1 MARILQLSVR
11 NFRKLKKFDCTFDDA
26 KIVCLI
32 GRGDSGKSSILDAI
46 SYVLY
51 PSWNLQVSDY
61 DFTDLDI
68 SNSIKI
74 QSVIIDFPQDFLRD
88 DKYGMYLSGYD
99 FGNSKVVDFTEAVKG
114 AVLVVELT
122 VNESLE
128 PKWEIVNFTSKQRT
142 SFLVKDRA
150 RLNTCIV
157 SDYINRHFSWGVGSP
172 LSALSRVE
180 GEEVSSDVLLRM
192 VRKVRSE
199 SSEESF
205 GDFKEVMGKIST
217 QAANLGFAIEG
228 LSPAF
233 DGKSLSIKEGSVV
246 LHDSRKL
253 PIRLLGKGSRRL
265 LSVAVQMA
273 ASNNSGITLIDE
285 VEQGLEPDRVRSFV
299 ASLKRRSFGQ
309 VIFTTHSDNAVV
321 ELDVSDI
328 ILVREGSS
336 ALRLPKEAQGLVRKS
351 PAVLFGRKVILCE
364 GVTEVGFCMGIDRMI
379 IERGGRSFACS
390 GVVLVDGGGSKF
402 YDYARILKVI
412 GADFLLFCDSDE
424 RQANEKKEQLRRE
437 GVSVVDWEVGDSF
450 EQAIFR
456 DLPNNSIS
464 NLIKLAYSLT
474 PEHENEE
481 ERKKA
486 FVQSIAAKVGIDE
499 NAIFN
504 GTEFSVLQ
512 RSGLA
517 EVAKKNGKWF
527 KSTRGG
533 LSVASIIS
541 RAIREDV
548 ASLKDTRVLENLVS
562 ISRWAGADVF

>member
-1 MARILQLSVR
+1 MAHILQLSVR

-51 PSWNLQVSDY
+51 PAWNLQVSDY
-61 DFTDLDI
+61 DFTDLDV
-68 SNSIKI
+68 SNSLSI
-74 QSVIIDFPQDFLRD
+74 QAVIIDFPQDFMRD

-99 FGNSKVVDFTEAVKG
+99 FENSKVVDFTEAGKG

-122 VNESLE
+122 VDESLE
-128 PKWEIVNFTSKQRT
+128 PKWEIVNHTSKQRT
-142 SFLVKDRA
+142 TFLAKDRA

-157 SDYINRHFSWGVGSP
+157 SDYINRHFSWGAGSP

-192 VRKVRSE
+192 VRKVRSA

-205 GDFKEVMGKIST
+205 GDFREVMGKIST
-217 QAANLGFAIEG
+217 QAANLGFAVEG

-233 DGKSLSIKEGSVV
+233 DGKSLSIREGAVV

-265 LSVAVQMA
+265 LAVQMA

-285 VEQGLEPDRVRSFV
+285 IEQGLEPDRVRSFI
-299 ASLKRRSFGQ
+299 ASLKRRSTGQ
-309 VIFTTHSDNAVV
+309 VIFTTHLDNAVV

-328 ILVREGSS
+328 ILVREGSP
-336 ALRLPKEAQGLVRKS
+336 ALRLPKEAQGLVRKA

-364 GVTEVGFCMGIDRMI
+364 GVTEVGFCMGLDRMI
-379 IERGGRSFACS
+379 MARGGRSFACS

-424 RQANEKKEQLRRE
+424 RQANEKKEQLKRE
-437 GVSVVDWEVGDSF
+437 GVPVVDWKVGDSF

-464 NLIKLAYSLT
+464 NLIKLAYSLA

-504 GTEFSVLQ
+504 GTEFSEQQ

-533 LSVASIIS
+533 LSVASIVS
-541 RAIREDV
+541 MAIREDA
-548 ASLKDTRVLENLVS
+548 ASLKNTRVLENVVS